1 MHRTINTQG
10 VVLSRTDFGEADR
23 IIHFL
28 TPDHGKVTG
37 IAKGVRKSKS
47 KLAGGIELFSVS
59 ELTFIV
65 GKSEI
70 YTIISARLEK
80 HFDNITKELERTNV
94 GYETIRLL
102 NKATEDNPEPE
113 YFNLLT
119 HVFEAL
125 NISA

>member
-1 MHRTINTQG
+1 TINTQG

-47 KLAGGIELFSVS
+47 KLAGGIELFSIS

-70 YTIISARLEK
+70 YTIISARLIN
-80 HFDNITKELERTNV
+80 HFDNIVKDLNRTNI
-94 GYETIRLL
+94 GYDFLRMV
-102 NKATEDNPEPE
+102 NKATEDNTGP
-113 YFNLLT
+113 
-119 HVFEAL
+119 
-125 NISA
+125 